1 MNTQDKILNFFNE
14 KGITGIEYDTDLFAG
29 GYVNSLFAIEIVMYI
44 EDEFD
49 VKIKNKDITEKNF
62 KTVNNIAD
70 TVEKYL

>member
-1 MNTQDKILNFFNE
+1 MNTKDKILEFFND
-14 KGITGIEYDTDLFAG
+14 KGMSGIEYDTDLFAG

-62 KTVNNIAD
+62 KTVTKIAE
-70 TVEKYL
+70 TIEKYL